1 MTITELKQQASERMI
16 NLVVTDIVSRGL
28 SQLQQEAVEISMND
42 KAPALAKDWAQCF
55 NSINSSSWDDIRSI
69 IKRTL

>member
-1 MTITELKQQASERMI
+1 MTITELKQKQSERMI
-16 NLVVTDIVSRGL
+16 NLVVTDIVSAGL
-28 SQLQQEAVEISMND
+28 SKLQAEAVEISMND